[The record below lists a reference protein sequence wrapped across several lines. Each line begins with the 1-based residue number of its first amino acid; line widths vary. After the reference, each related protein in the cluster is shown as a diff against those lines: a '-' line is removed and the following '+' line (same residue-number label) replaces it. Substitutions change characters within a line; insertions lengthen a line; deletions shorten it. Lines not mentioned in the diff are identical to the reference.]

1 MMAVAAFDDGGDDGR
16 RWERLISAVNA
27 GGVGIFPYPLPPLH
41 PAITVGKSKEQ
52 KQTGPRSTL
61 CATPS
66 SSAT

>member
-27 GGVGIFPYPLPPLH
+27 GGVGIFPYPLPLLP
-41 PAITVGKSKEQ
+41 ITVGKSKEQ

-61 CATPS
+61 CAIPS
-66 SSAT
+66 PSAT